1 MNLATFLG
9 GFHCRDSEQFYDTD
23 LEAMIQ
29 KEMPGYVVNYYDL
42 DEQFGTENVANSIC
56 GMVKGKRVI
65 DFEVDTW
72 MTDDQDLAILV
83 VAIKTED

>member
-1 MNLATFLG
+1 MNLATFLS
-9 GFHCRDSEQFYDTD
+9 GFSCRDSEEFYDTN

-29 KEMPGYVVNYYDL
+29 KEMPGYSVNYYDM
-42 DEQFGTENVANSIC
+42 DDQYGIVNIANSIC

-65 DFEVDTW
+65 DCQVDEW
-72 MTDDQDLAILV
+72 MTNNQDLVILV